1 MILIDYNG
9 IAIGTIVMEKL
20 AVEENL
26 IRHVILNRIRMYR
39 KKFFQQYGEV
49 VVVADSK
56 RNWRYDVYP
65 QYKFKRKDARKESAI
80 DWQEVFRITNL
91 VREELADNFPYKMLQ
106 VEGCEAD
113 DIISTL
119 VENTQE
125 FGNYE
130 PVMIVSSDKD
140 FVQLQRFDNVK
151 QFSPSLKKF
160 YTENNPRAQLAELI
174 LKGDQADGIPNVLSA
189 DNCFTDGIRQT
200 TLRQKAID
208 QLLEDP
214 KSMGDE
220 IYRNYMRNKKLID
233 LSETP
238 GHLKQEI
245 INKFIDQG
253 DKKEN
258 RKKVMGFL
266 IEKNCRQ
273 LLDDI
278 GDFV

>member
-39 KKFFQQYGEV
+39 KKFKQQYGEV
-49 VVVADSK
+49 VIVADSK

-65 QYKFKRKDARKESAI
+65 QYKFKRKDARKESTI

-91 VREELADNFPYKMLQ
+91 VREELADNFPYKVLQ

-160 YTENNPRAQLAELI
+160 YTENNPRTQLAELI

-208 QLLEDP
+208 QLMEDP
-214 KSMGDE
+214 KSLGE
-220 IYRNYMRNKKLID
+220 EVYRNYMRNKKLID

-238 GHLKQEI
+238 GSLKQEI
-245 INKFIDQG
+245 INSFIEQ
-253 DKKEN
+253 DKLHNK
-258 RKKVMGFL
+258 KKVMPYL

-273 LLDDI
+273 LLDDL

>member
-26 IRHVILNRIRMYR
+26 IRHVILNRVRMYR
-39 KKFFQQYGEV
+39 KKFKQQYGEV
-49 VVVADSK
+49 VIVADSK
-56 RNWRYDVYP
+56 RNWRYDVFP
-65 QYKFKRKDARKESAI
+65 QYKFKRKDARKESTI

-91 VREELADNFPYKMLQ
+91 VREELADNFPYKVLQ

-189 DNCFTDGIRQT
+189 DNCFSEGIRQT

-214 KSMGDE
+214 KAMGDE
-220 IYRNYMRNKKLID
+220 IYRNYLRNKKLID

-238 GHLKQEI
+238 EHLKQEI
-245 INKFIDQG
+245 INKFINQG
-253 DKKEN
+253 DKQEN
-258 RKKVMGFL
+258 RKKVMNFL

>member
-20 AVEENL
+20 AVDENL
-26 IRHVILNRIRMYR
+26 IRHVILNRIRMFR
-39 KKFFQQYGEV
+39 KKFYQQYGEV
-49 VVVADSK
+49 VIVADSK
-56 RNWRYDVYP
+56 KNWRYDAFP
-65 QYKFKRKDARKESAI
+65 QYKFKRKDARKESSI

-91 VREELADNFPYKMLQ
+91 VLEELDQNFPYKVLK
-106 VEGCEAD
+106 VDKCEAD
-113 DIISTL
+113 DIIATIC
-119 VENTQE
+119 ENTQE

-140 FVQLQRFDNVK
+140 FVQLQRFENVK
-151 QFSPSLKKF
+151 QYSVALKKF
-160 YTENNPRAQLAELI
+160 YTESNPRKQLQELI

-189 DNCFTDGIRQT
+189 DNVFTDGIRQT
-200 TLRQKAID
+200 PLRQKAID

-214 KSMGDE
+214 HSLGE
-220 IYRNYMRNKKLID
+220 EVYRNYLRNKKIID

-238 GHLKQEI
+238 SHLKQEI
-245 INKFIDQG
+245 INIFESQ
-253 DKKEN
+253 DKRLNKN
-258 RKKVMGFL
+258 KVFPYL
-266 IEKNCRQ
+266 VEKNCRQ

>member
-39 KKFFQQYGEV
+39 KKFKQQYGEV

-65 QYKFKRKDARKESAI
+65 QYKFKCKDARKESTI
-80 DWQEVFRITNL
+80 DWQEVFSITNL
-91 VREELADNFPYKMLQ
+91 VREELADNFPYKVLQ

-160 YTENNPRAQLAELI
+160 YTENNPRTQLAELI

-208 QLLEDP
+208 QLMEDP
-214 KSMGDE
+214 KALGE
-220 IYRNYMRNKKLID
+220 EVYRNYMRNKKLID

-238 GHLKQEI
+238 GSLKQEI
-245 INKFIDQG
+245 INSFIEQ
-253 DKKEN
+253 DKLHNK
-258 RKKVMGFL
+258 KKVMPYL

-273 LLDDI
+273 LLDDL